1 MNREKH
7 YPFSWRKWYPV
18 AFSTQSNTKA
28 LRTMTDSH
36 HSQHYRSR
44 HTGFQARFLL
54 VLAVILVI
62 FSGFT
67 ASTIYY
73 HELENLEQNA
83 HDKTDLIMKAIEAN
97 RDYIQDVLRPA
108 MYREL
113 GVNRFVLEAMSSSY
127 ITRMVM
133 ERFGTKAEGFVYR
146 RVAVNAKNPEYEA
159 NPLELEMIGKFR
171 DNPELAEWQGII
183 DLESRQFFMRFQ
195 PVRFK
200 VSCLSCHGEPA
211 DAPAEVTE
219 LYGGTRGFNHKV
231 DDIAGV
237 IGVGMPVDLNLEKIK
252 TFTVSLFLGVVPSI
266 LIVYV
271 IISAVFNRFIASNL
285 RNILSFFRTNIKDD
299 TGRDLIAHTQ
309 KMDEIDEL
317 TATARAIAD
326 HLHHNQNALEKF
338 AEEVSASKNL
348 LQSVFDGITD
358 PVLLL
363 DQSAR
368 IKVVNK
374 AFLARYD
381 LTMDQVFDKKP
392 SEFLSRELCPLAA
405 CDGIFAANI
414 DQPISREV
422 QVATGE
428 IFLIYFY
435 PVGRNEAKT
444 GSMVCY
450 VKDITE
456 QKRMETKIQQTEKIA
471 SIGQLAAGIA
481 HEINNPLGV
490 ILCHID
496 LIKGEASLSKETLA
510 DLEVIEKHAKTCR
523 TIITDLLK
531 FAHRQVSVKEP
542 VALNGLLEEG
552 VSMVGS
558 QLRKQQIEVSLSLD
572 PNMPQVTVDA
582 DKIKQVILN
591 MMINSAQS
599 IGEKGTIRL
608 ASRYDAGSRT
618 AEVSI
623 EDDGPGIPAEILDK
637 VFDPFFT
644 TKPPGQGTGLG
655 LSVSYGIIRDHNGEI
670 TVESQAGRPTRF
682 VITLPVPE
690 DQDE

>member
-1 MNREKH
+1 
-7 YPFSWRKWYPV
+7 
-18 AFSTQSNTKA
+18 
-28 LRTMTDSH
+28 MTDSQ
-36 HSQHYRSR
+36 HSQQYRSR
-44 HTGFQARFLL
+44 HAGFQARFLL
-54 VLAVILVI
+54 VLAVILLI

-73 HELENLEQNA
+73 HEMENLEQNA

-113 GVNRFVLEAMSSSY
+113 GVNRFILEAMSSSY
-127 ITRMVM
+127 ISRMVM
-133 ERFGTKAEGFVYR
+133 ERFSTKAEGFVYR
-146 RVAVNAKNPEYEA
+146 RVAINAKNPEYEA
-159 NPLELEMIGKFR
+159 NTLEREMIGRFR
-171 DNPELAEWQGII
+171 DNPALAEWQGII
-183 DLESRQFFMRFQ
+183 DQESRQFFMRFQ

-200 VSCLSCHGEPA
+200 ASCLSCHGEPA
-211 DAPAEVTE
+211 DAPTEVTA
-219 LYGGTRGFNHKV
+219 LYGDTRGFNHKV

-285 RNILSFFRTNIKDD
+285 RNILSFFRSNIKDD
-299 TGRDLIAHTQ
+299 KGRGLLAHTQ

-326 HLHHNQNALEKF
+326 HLHHNQNTLEKY

-363 DQSAR
+363 DQDGR

-374 AFLARYD
+374 AFLARYN
-381 LTMDQVFDKKP
+381 LTMDRIFDRKP
-392 SEFLSRELCPLAA
+392 SEFLSREFCPLAA
-405 CDGIFAANI
+405 CDEVFAANI
-414 DQPISREV
+414 DQPISREI

-435 PVGRNEAKT
+435 PVGRNEEKT
-444 GSMVCY
+444 GNMVCY

-496 LIKGEASLSKETLA
+496 LIKGESDLSKETLA
-510 DLEVIEKHAKTCR
+510 DLEVIEKHAKNCR

-531 FAHRQVSVKEP
+531 FAHRQVSVKGR
-542 VALNGLLEEG
+542 VDLNGLLEEG
-552 VSMVGS
+552 VAMVGS
-558 QLRKQQIEVSLSLD
+558 QLRKQQIEVSLSLTPD
-572 PNMPQVTVDA
+572 MPQITVDA

-591 MMINSAQS
+591 MMINSAQA
-599 IGEKGTIRL
+599 IGQHGTIRL
-608 ASRYDAGSRT
+608 RSRYDAASRT
-618 AEVSI
+618 AVITI

-670 TVESQAGRPTRF
+670 IVESQPGKPTRF
-682 VITLPVPE
+682 VITMPVPE
-690 DQDE
+690 NQDE